1 MHSDNHFYPIW
12 SVDTGVIV
20 QYLLGVFAG
29 VPLKRMR
36 LVRIDAEFSVVKANA
51 ANGVVDRIR
60 LIVVR
65 GV

>member
-1 MHSDNHFYPIW
+1 M
-12 SVDTGVIV
+12 IV